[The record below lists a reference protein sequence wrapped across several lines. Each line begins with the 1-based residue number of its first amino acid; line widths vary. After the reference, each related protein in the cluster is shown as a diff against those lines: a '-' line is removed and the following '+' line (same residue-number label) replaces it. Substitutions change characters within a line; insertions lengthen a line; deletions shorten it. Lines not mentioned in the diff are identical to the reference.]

1 MNHVM
6 SGPDVP
12 LAGTDQSVLEESSG
26 RVWNRPSMVTDG
38 GFGWINWTSGTFILK
53 LVNSCSRDFHLEVK

>member
-38 GFGWINWTSGTFILK
+38 DLDGLTGLQGLLF
-53 LVNSCSRDFHLEVK
+53 